1 MSVKRWNGTGWDT
14 YAGAGVQGLQGTTGL
29 QGATGTQGITG
40 TTGTQGTA
48 GSNGS
53 SGTSGVFA
61 ANIISSNGTTMAT
74 QNAYFV
80 TTSAGAITLTLP
92 SSPAVGAEIHV
103 FDSTGSAATNNITVA
118 NNGSNINGQST
129 TLLIDKAYAG
139 VTLIYVGSAY
149 GWRVS

>member
-29 QGATGTQGITG
+29 QGATGTQGLTG

-118 NNGSNINGQST
+118 NNSSNINGQNT

>member
-14 YAGAGVQGLQGTTGL
+14 YAGAGVQGLQGT
-29 QGATGTQGITG
+29 QGPSIQGTQGTTG

-103 FDSTGSAATNNITVA
+103 FDSTGNAPTNNITVA

>member
-14 YAGAGVQGLQGTTGL
+14 YAGAGVQGLQGT
-29 QGATGTQGITG
+29 QGPSIQGTQGLTG

-61 ANIISSNGTTMAT
+61 ANIISSSGTTMAT

-80 TTSAGAITLTLP
+80 TTSSGAITLTLP

-118 NNGSNINGQST
+118 NNGSNINGQNT
-129 TLLIDKAYAG
+129 TLTIDSNYAA
-139 VTLIYVGSAY
+139 VNLVYVGSAY

>member
-14 YAGAGVQGLQGTTGL
+14 YAGAGLQGLQGT
-29 QGATGTQGITG
+29 QGPSIQGTQGITG

-61 ANIISSNGTTMAT
+61 ANIISSSGTTMAT

-103 FDSTGSAATNNITVA
+103 FDSTGNAPTNNITVA

>member
-118 NNGSNINGQST
+118 NNGSNINGQNT
-129 TLLIDKAYAG
+129 TLTIDSNYAA
-139 VTLIYVGSAY
+139 VNLVYVGSAY

>member
-14 YAGAGVQGLQGTTGL
+14 YAGAGVQGLQGT
-29 QGATGTQGITG
+29 QGPSIQGTQGLTG

-61 ANIISSNGTTMAT
+61 ANIISSSGTTMAT

-80 TTSAGAITLTLP
+80 TTSSGAITLTLP

-118 NNGSNINGQST
+118 NNSSNINGQNT

>member
-14 YAGAGVQGLQGTTGL
+14 YAGAGVQGLQGT
-29 QGATGTQGITG
+29 QGPSIQGTQGTTG

-103 FDSTGSAATNNITVA
+103 FDSTGNAATNNITVA
-118 NNGSNINGQST
+118 NNGSNINGQNT
-129 TLLIDKAYAG
+129 TLTIDSNYAA
-139 VTLIYVGSAY
+139 VNLVYVGSAY

>member
-14 YAGAGVQGLQGTTGL
+14 YAGAGVQGLQGT
-29 QGATGTQGITG
+29 QGPSIQGTQGTTG

-74 QNAYFV
+74 QNSYFV

-118 NNGSNINGQST
+118 NNGSNINGQNT
-129 TLLIDKAYAG
+129 TLTIDSNYAA
-139 VTLIYVGSAY
+139 VNLVYVGSAY